1 MKKFL
6 GLTLSALMLT
16 ATLAGCG
23 GKEEITSLDYVNLYS
38 SDLSNMDYVLTSLAV
53 DHEHNAN
60 FVDGL
65 VENDSYGNFV
75 GALAESWE
83 PNEDATEFTFKLR
96 EGVQWV
102 DYEGNEIA
110 EVTAEDFV
118 TGLRH
123 AADFASE
130 TAWLVEGL
138 IKNFYEYEMGQ
149 VEWEEVGVEAVDK
162 YTVKYT
168 LEYAAPY
175 FYTFGS
181 YNILMPINK
190 EFLESKGEGCKLG
203 APDKTTCTF
212 GAVEPSSILYNGGY
226 ILNTFDAKSQITYVA
241 NPSYWDAEHVYVQNI
256 KLIYTDGS
264 DEYASIKGF
273 EEGTYVSSSLNTSW
287 ADFDTYKEKYA
298 DNYYVTL
305 PNTTNFYVLFN
316 YNRTN
321 YSNTTKTTD
330 AAKEN
335 AREAILNEN
344 FRKAFRAGFDR
355 VGYQAV
361 DTPRDVAVDMQRNIA
376 SVPNLVTT
384 SDGTEFGTLVEKY
397 YAERAG
403 EEVKLGDGADVFYN
417 PEKAM
422 EYVNA
427 AKADGIEFP
436 VTLDLPT
443 YESSKSL
450 VAQCNAL
457 KQSVEKATEGN
468 ILINVVL
475 MDYDTLVAAC
485 YGVAKAEDCD
495 FDINTFTGW
504 GPDYPDPKTF
514 LDLFSTSEGLYLTS
528 VGLHRTTE
536 ENYNAGD
543 EAAIKALG
551 LDEYETLYQAAK
563 AITDDNDKRYDAF
576 AKCDALL
583 TESAIVISTG
593 MDARGYAVSRIVPFT
608 KSYSNT
614 GISEYKYK
622 FMVIQEE
629 IVDKEQYDAAY
640 NDWLEGRGA

>member
-1 MKKFL
+1 MKKLFSL
-6 GLTLSALMLT
+6 VLIAL
-16 ATLAGCG
+16 LACGCLVACG
-23 GKEEITSLDYVNLYS
+23 EKKITSNDYVALYS
-38 SDLSNMDYVLTSLAV
+38 SDLSNMDYVLSSLVV

-65 VENDSYGNFV
+65 VENDSFGHFV

-83 PNEDATEFTFKLR
+83 SNEEGTEFTFKLR
-96 EGVQWV
+96 EGVNWV
-102 DYEGNEIA
+102 DFEGNVVA

-123 AADFASE
+123 ASE
-130 TAWLVEGL
+130 FGSDVSWLVDGL
-138 IKNFYEYEMGQ
+138 IKNYYEYGKGL
-149 VEWEEVGVEAVDK
+149 VEWEEVGIEAVDK

-175 FYTFGS
+175 FYTFGA

-226 ILNTFDAKSQITYVA
+226 ILNTFDPKSQITYVA
-241 NPSYWDAEHVYVQNI
+241 NENYWDAEHVYIQNV

-264 DEYASIKGF
+264 DQYAAIKGF
-273 EEGTYVSSSLNTSW
+273 EEGTYVSASLNAAW
-287 ADFDTYKEKYA
+287 ADFDAYKEQYK

-321 YSNTTKTTD
+321 YTHTTKNTQD
-330 AAKEN
+330 AKDNAK
-335 AREAILNEN
+335 AAILNEN

-355 VGYQAV
+355 IAYQAV
-361 DTPRDVAVDMQRNIA
+361 DTPADVAKDMMRNIA
-376 SVPNLVTT
+376 SVPNLVLK

-403 EEVKLGDGADVFYN
+403 ETVSLADGQDPFYN
-417 PEKAM
+417 PAKAM
-422 EYVNA
+422 EYINA
-427 AKADGIEFP
+427 AKADGIQFP

-443 YESSKSL
+443 LETSKGLLAACSS
-450 VAQCNAL
+450 L
-457 KQSVEKATEGN
+457 KQSIETATEGN

-485 YGVAKAEDCD
+485 YGVATAENCD

-514 LDLFSTSEGLYLTS
+514 LDLFSPTSGQYMTS

-536 ENYNAGD
+536 ANYNAGD
-543 EAAIKALG
+543 EAAIKALE
-551 LDEYETLYQAAK
+551 LDEYETLFQTASG
-563 AITDDNDKRYDAF
+563 ITNDNDARYEAF

-583 TESAIVISTG
+583 TENAIVISTG
-593 MDARGYAVSRIVPFT
+593 MDARGYAISKIVPFT
-608 KSYSNT
+608 KSYSQT
-614 GISEYKYK
+614 GLSEYKYK
-622 FMVIQEE
+622 FMVIQDE
-629 IVDKEQYDAAY
+629 IVTKEQYDKAY
-640 NDWLEGRGA
+640 NAWVAGK